1 MRANSAVG
9 TSTST
14 PTGPAPSSGNSCHG
28 HVAVQAPEGAR
39 RVVLVGNPNV
49 GKSLFFNAFTGLYV
63 DVSNYPGTT
72 VAISSGRM
80 GDDVVLD
87 TPGIYGV
94 SSFNDEEI
102 VARDI
107 VIDADVVLNVV
118 DAVHVERDLFLTLQ
132 LIDMGL
138 PLVVALN
145 MVDEAAARGMRV
157 DEVELSRLLGVPVV
171 PTVATSRL
179 GFSEAQTALAEA
191 RVGLSDPVLQDRIVG
206 LLDRVGT
213 RGEALLVLEGDPFIA
228 ERHGIEPLGLRDE
241 IYLGRRRRVN
251 EIVSRVVERSR
262 SGLDLRTRLG
272 HALLRPLTGI
282 PVLALVLFV
291 MYEIIGVF
299 VAQIVVGFTE
309 GTIMHGYVEP
319 LIRQAVG
326 AVIGSSGILY
336 RLLVGDYGV
345 LTLTITYIL
354 GLLLPLV
361 IGFYLLMS
369 LLEDSGYLPRIAALS
384 DRMMTAI
391 GLNGRAIIPMI
402 LGFGC
407 ITMATITTRILGNER
422 ERKIATALMAFAIPC
437 SAQLGVIT
445 GLLAGAGG
453 LSLTVAYAAIMIVI
467 FGLLGVLMAR
477 FVPGESTDL
486 LIDLPPL
493 RLPHPINVLTK
504 TYRKT
509 IMFVREVSLYFVV
522 GSLLLGV
529 LQETG
534 ALVAAQSW
542 LAPLTERWLLLPRET
557 ATAFIMG
564 FVRRD
569 FGAAGLYSLGLSG
582 VDVLVALVTITLF
595 VPCIASVLVIT
606 KERGRTFA
614 AFTWVGSVVLAFT
627 FGGVLAHLAG
637 WLA

>member
-1 MRANSAVG
+1 VS
-9 TSTST
+9 
-14 PTGPAPSSGNSCHG
+14 
-28 HVAVQAPEGAR
+28 VQAPDGAR

-63 DVSNYPGTT
+63 DVSNFPGTT
-72 VAISSGRM
+72 VAVSSGRM

-118 DAVHVERDLFLTLQ
+118 DAVHLERDLFLTLQ

-157 DEVELSRLLGVPVV
+157 DDAELSRLLGVPVV
-171 PTVATSRL
+171 PTIATSRS
-179 GFSEAQTALAEA
+179 GFSEARAALAQA

-213 RGEALLVLEGDPFIA
+213 RGEALLVLEGDPFIG

-241 IYLGRRRRVN
+241 IYLGRRQRVN
-251 EIVSRVVERSR
+251 AVVSRVVERSR
-262 SGLDLRTRLG
+262 AGLDLRTRLG

-282 PVLALVLFV
+282 PVLAAVLFL
-291 MYEIIGVF
+291 MYEFIGVF

-319 LIRQAVG
+319 LIRQALG
-326 AVIGSSGILY
+326 AVVGSTGVLY
-336 RLLVGDYGV
+336 QLLAGDFGV
-345 LTLTITYIL
+345 LTLTITYIF

-361 IGFYLLMS
+361 IGFYLMMS
-369 LLEDSGYLPRIAALS
+369 LLEDSGYLPRIAALT

-493 RLPHPINVLTK
+493 RVPRPMNVLTK

-529 LQETG
+529 LQVTG
-534 ALVAAQSW
+534 ALVSAQTW
-542 LAPLTERWLLLPRET
+542 LAPLTEKWLLLPRET

-582 VDVLVALVTITLF
+582 ADVLVALVTITLF

-606 KERGRTFA
+606 KERGKGFA
-614 AFTWVGSVVLAFT
+614 AFIWVGSVVLAFL
-627 FGGVLAHLAG
+627 FGGVLAHLAE

>member
-1 MRANSAVG
+1 
-9 TSTST
+9 
-14 PTGPAPSSGNSCHG
+14 
-28 HVAVQAPEGAR
+28 
-39 RVVLVGNPNV
+39 
-49 GKSLFFNAFTGLYV
+49 
-63 DVSNYPGTT
+63 
-72 VAISSGRM
+72 
-80 GDDVVLD
+80 
-87 TPGIYGV
+87 
-94 SSFNDEEI
+94 
-102 VARDI
+102 
-107 VIDADVVLNVV
+107 
-118 DAVHVERDLFLTLQ
+118 
-132 LIDMGL
+132 
-138 PLVVALN
+138 
-145 MVDEAAARGMRV
+145 
-157 DEVELSRLLGVPVV
+157 
-171 PTVATSRL
+171 
-179 GFSEAQTALAEA
+179 LAEP
-191 RVGLSDPVLQDRIVG
+191 RVGASDPIVQDRIEE

-228 ERHGIEPLGLRDE
+228 ERHGIEPQGMRDE
-241 IYLGRRRRVN
+241 IYLGRRQRVN
-251 EIVSRVVERSR
+251 AIVTRVVERSGG
-262 SGLDLRTRLG
+262 GLDARTRLG

-282 PVLALVLFV
+282 PVLAAVLFL
-291 MYEIIGVF
+291 MYEFLGVF
-299 VAQIVVGFTE
+299 VAQTVVGFTE

-326 AVIGSSGILY
+326 AVVGTTGVLY
-336 RLLVGDYGV
+336 QLLAGDFGV
-345 LTLTITYIL
+345 LTLSTTYIF

-369 LLEDSGYLPRIAALS
+369 LLEDSGYLPRIAALT

-453 LSLTVAYAAIMIVI
+453 LSLTLAYATIMVLI
-467 FGLLGVLMAR
+467 FGVLGVLMAR

-493 RLPHPINVLTK
+493 RLPRLKNVLTK

-509 IMFVREVSLYFVV
+509 IMFLREVGLYFVA

-529 LQETG
+529 LQITG
-534 ALVAAQSW
+534 ALVAAQTW
-542 LAPLTERWLLLPRET
+542 LAPLTEEWLLLPRET

-582 VDVLVALVTITLF
+582 ADLLVALVTITLF

-606 KERGRTFA
+606 KERGKSFA
-614 AFTWVGSVVLAFT
+614 ALIWVGSVVLAFL
-627 FGGVLAHLAG
+627 FGGVLAHVAS
-637 WLA
+637 WVA

>member
-1 MRANSAVG
+1 MRASTAAG
-9 TSTST
+9 PLTS
-14 PTGPAPSSGNSCHG
+14 PPSSAASCHG
-28 HVAVQAPEGAR
+28 HVAVQAPQGAR

-118 DAVHVERDLFLTLQ
+118 DAVHLERDLFLTLQ

-145 MVDEAAARGMRV
+145 MVDEAAARGVRV
-157 DEVELSRLLGVPVV
+157 DEAALSRLLGVPVV
-171 PTVATSRL
+171 STVATSRS
-179 GFSEAQTALAEA
+179 GFSEAQAALAEA
-191 RVGLSDPVLQDRIVG
+191 RVGFSDPVLQDRIVG

-228 ERHGIEPLGLRDE
+228 ERHGVEPFGLRDE
-241 IYLGRRRRVN
+241 IYLARRRRVN
-251 EIVSRVVERSR
+251 EIVSRVVERSGG
-262 SGLDLRTRLG
+262 GLDLRTRLG

-282 PVLALVLFV
+282 PVLALVLFL

-309 GTIMHGYVEP
+309 GTVMHGYVEP
-319 LIRQAVG
+319 LIRQGVG
-326 AVIGSSGILY
+326 AVVGSTGILY
-336 RLLVGDYGV
+336 RLLAGDYGV

-453 LSLTVAYAAIMIVI
+453 LSLTVAYVAIMIVI

-493 RLPHPINVLTK
+493 RLPRPINVLTK

-606 KERGRTFA
+606 KERGRMFA
-614 AFTWVGSVVLAFT
+614 AFTWVGSVVLAFV
-627 FGGVLAHLAG
+627 FGGVLAHVAG